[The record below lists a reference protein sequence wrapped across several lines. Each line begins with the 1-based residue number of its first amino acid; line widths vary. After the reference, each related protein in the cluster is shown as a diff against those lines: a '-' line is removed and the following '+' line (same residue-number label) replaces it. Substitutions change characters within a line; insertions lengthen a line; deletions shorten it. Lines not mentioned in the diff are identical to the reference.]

1 MSASE
6 YSALLGGYME
16 GVIGSPDQLPGSFGT
31 PCPPL
36 PAAGI
41 APCVGIPVSTGTQYT
56 YTGGVFVPGGV
67 VTIGPYGGLSTGE
80 STLINWNCTPGQSAS
95 PACAPCS
102 TGGIAMPECVPGTLA
117 APNLP
122 AGTNWPE
129 CGNETRNATM
139 VVPSPPGVTSTILQI
154 DVEAPCPGTW
164 WALDVICPYELSGL
178 PSSVEAGANPVCGM
192 AITTEYYHVP
202 VDKWVIL
209 ILILFIMTE
218 ELLTLREVG
227 RQLTGSLMEY

>member
-1 MSASE
+1 
-6 YSALLGGYME
+6 
-16 GVIGSPDQLPGSFGT
+16 
-31 PCPPL
+31 
-36 PAAGI
+36 
-41 APCVGIPVSTGTQYT
+41 
-56 YTGGVFVPGGV
+56 
-67 VTIGPYGGLSTGE
+67 
-80 STLINWNCTPGQSAS
+80 
-95 PACAPCS
+95 
-102 TGGIAMPECVPGTLA
+102 MPECVPGTLA

-202 VDKWVIL
+202 VDKWGNTNPNS
-209 ILILFIMTE
+209 FYYDGGTFNPTGGGATANGQPDG
-218 ELLTLREVG
+218 TLGLHDWVFEDKYGQTPLPAGNYKMESPAASGVYYDVEVG
-227 RQLTGSLMEY
+227 VNTYTTCTSDPNRADYPPTGAVQAGIVKSMCVCP